1 LEIFGAVASRLGKG
15 IAKGVPGGQL
25 EASRRRPA
33 SAAREEQQVKT
44 YGIVLVAAIITLS
57 SCSTSTSVKEDE
69 MALPSGTW
77 ALTRIEPHDG
87 VAISVSDPSRY
98 TVEFHDDNSVHIRAD
113 CNLCNG
119 GYENKGTHI
128 ELGLLACTLA
138 ACPPQSLADS
148 FLDALSSATTHEL
161 SKGELLVAYPD
172 GVLRFSL
179 Q

>member
-1 LEIFGAVASRLGKG
+1 
-15 IAKGVPGGQL
+15 
-25 EASRRRPA
+25 
-33 SAAREEQQVKT
+33 VKT
-44 YGIVLVAAIITLS
+44 YGIVLVAAIIALS
-57 SCSTSTSVKEDE
+57 SCRTSTSVKEDE

-77 ALTRIEPHDG
+77 ALTTIEPHDAATIP
-87 VAISVSDPSRY
+87 VPDPSRY

-113 CNLCNG
+113 CNVCNG
-119 GYENKGTHI
+119 SYENQGAHI

-148 FLDALSSATTHEL
+148 FLDALSSATTYEI
-161 SKGELLVAYPD
+161 SKGELLVVYPD